1 MRRCAY
7 VKPDWNALTSGAGSV
22 ALVDRMIKAGLID
35 EVCQQPLLVAAGVAF
50 AGLRF
55 PCEVIVV
62 AVRWYLLNLP
72 YRDVEELVVQRGVE
86 VDHVSGFRTYE
97 LDHLSDQAG
106 PRHRGEKAA
115 LPQPRY
121 QLPVLRLRANRARR
135 NLNESTTWLP
145 VA

>member
-35 EVCQQPLLVAAGVAF
+35 EVCHQPLLVAAGVAF

-62 AVRWYLLNLP
+62 AVRWYLLNLS

-97 LDHLSDQAG
+97 LDNLSDQAEVLAIA
-106 PRHRGEKAA
+106 EK
-115 LPQPRY
+115 
-121 QLPVLRLRANRARR
+121 RR
-135 NLNESTTWLP
+135 PYRSLATSCLFSAFEPTEPAET
-145 VA
+145 